1 LKHVLSGRSNI
12 DLFFQHRVDQ
22 ETIYL
27 KDEQLKVW
35 IARVQEMDALH
46 SNANHSLQAELRDR
60 TEQYNQLWLGCQRQV
75 VCFLHPLHFFSVLG
89 LYHLGLMCVHV
100 CACVFAACM
109 HLFACISV
117 CDILLYS
124 FN

>member
-1 LKHVLSGRSNI
+1 MCFVGSLILI
-12 DLFFQHRVDQ
+12 FLFQHRADQ

-35 IARVQEMDALH
+35 IARVQEMDALQ
-46 SNANHSLQAELRDR
+46 SNANHSLQAELRER

-75 VCFLHPLHFFSVLG
+75 TCCFHPLHFFLDLG
-89 LYHLGLMCVHV
+89 LYYLGLRCVHAS
-100 CACVFAACM
+100 ACVCLYAFV
-109 HLFACISV
+109 HLYLRLY
-117 CDILLYS
+117 DIFLYL

>member
-1 LKHVLSGRSNI
+1 LI
-12 DLFFQHRVDQ
+12 FIFQHRADQ

-35 IARVQEMDALH
+35 IARVQEMDALQ
-46 SNANHSLQAELRDR
+46 SNANHSLQAELRER

-75 VCFLHPLHFFSVLG
+75 TCCFHPLHFFLDLG
-89 LYHLGLMCVHV
+89 LYYLGLRCVHAS
-100 CACVFAACM
+100 ACVCLYAFV
-109 HLFACISV
+109 HLYLCLY
-117 CDILLYS
+117 DIFLYL